1 MVSPTNSAGDSSS
14 AGRNGKHSV
23 QEVDSVTIRF
33 ADAIGDVLVAA
44 PVDGSKRLPFKFY
57 I

>member
-1 MVSPTNSAGDSSS
+1 MSSTNYTSDACLFNDRSP
-14 AGRNGKHSV
+14 
-23 QEVDSVTIRF
+23 VTIRF